1 MPIVNEEGIKYITI
15 AGNIIYELFDALAR
29 LGLVGMKTV
38 ELDRAIDQM
47 IRDRSATPTFLNYRG
62 FPNSA
67 CISLNDEVV
76 HGIPDHRTI
85 RAGDIV
91 KIDVGVTYHGYIAD
105 AARTFPAGDI
115 APAAR
120 ALMNVT
126 REALKRGI
134 AAAIPGNR
142 VGHISRAVQ
151 EHVEQNGY
159 SVVRELTGHGVGK
172 NLHEEPMIPNFVSE
186 GPDPLLK
193 PGMVLAIEPMVN
205 AGSFEVVTDP
215 NGWTIKSRDRSLSCH
230 FEDTIA
236 ILEHGHLNL
245 TRVAETN
252 YGS

>member
-1 MPIVNEEGIKYITI
+1 MPIVNEEGIKYISI
-15 AGNIIYELFDALAR
+15 AGNIIFELFGALSR
-29 LGLVGMKTV
+29 LVLVGMKTV
-38 ELDRAIDQM
+38 ELDRKIDRM
-47 IRDRSATPTFLNYRG
+47 IREHNAIPTFLNYRG
-62 FPNSA
+62 FPGSV

-76 HGIPDHRTI
+76 HGIPDDRTI
-85 RAGDIV
+85 REGDLV

-105 AARTFPAGDI
+105 SARTFPAGHI
-115 APAAR
+115 TPAAR
-120 ALMNVT
+120 ALMHET

-134 AAAIPGNR
+134 AAALPGNR

-151 EHVEQNGY
+151 EHVERHGY

-172 NLHEEPMIPNFVSE
+172 HLHEEPMIPNFVCE

-205 AGSFEVVTDP
+205 AGSFDVVTAA
-215 NGWTIKSRDRSLSCH
+215 NGWTIQSRDRSLSCH

-236 ILEHGHLNL
+236 ILKHGHLNL